1 MKKALFVVGALVC
14 VGLVAPKVIGS
25 LVEKKYEDITSR
37 LVEHPSIE
45 ITEHSFTSDWFSG
58 QAINKIRFKG
68 VELDNVDIIV
78 TEQLNFGPLIFV
90 DNEFTFA
97 LASSVADVKF
107 EVTNLDESQQQEI
120 AIFTQQLNE
129 KLSIS
134 SVISYGLNY
143 TTHLVLEAIELEQDG
158 NQVTSGRVESEFTLS
173 DEKYLEGYMN
183 WSGLDF
189 KGPEMNVHVSPLTAT
204 FTQEVISG
212 DFYSGNTLAAGDFS
226 MQLNNISA
234 EDSLGN
240 ELLNID
246 NLTFIADSEIEQDL
260 MNLHIKYG
268 AERFKGAG
276 QELEKLNLDIAL
288 NKLDPQV
295 LIELNDLAMKM
306 QQDPENTESYSQQL
320 TISATKLLANNPE
333 LNINDFSLLTPEGTI
348 KSDLQ
353 LVVDHTLYDQAN
365 PMSIIAALRA
375 DAKGVAPLPFFQKMG
390 LEAMI
395 NMYVEQGF
403 ILKKEAELSFA
414 AQFAQGQL
422 TVNGQAIAL

>member
-1 MKKALFVVGALVC
+1 MKKALFAVGALLC
-14 VGLVAPKVIGS
+14 VGIIAPKVIGS

-78 TEQLNFGPLIFV
+78 TEQLNFGPLIFS
-90 DNEFTFA
+90 DNEFTLA
-97 LASSVADVKF
+97 LASSVADVNF

-134 SVISYGLNY
+134 SVVSYGLNY
-143 TTHLVLEAIELEQDG
+143 TTHIVLEAIELEQDG
-158 NQVTSGRVESEFTLS
+158 NQINSGRIESEFTLS
-173 DEKYLEGYMN
+173 DEKYLEGYIN

-189 KGPEMNVHVSPLTAT
+189 NGSEMNAHVSPLTAT
-204 FTQEVISG
+204 FTQEIISG
-212 DFYSGNTLAAGDFS
+212 DFYTGNTLAAGDFS
-226 MQLNNISA
+226 MQLSNISA
-234 EDSLGN
+234 QDSIGN
-240 ELLNID
+240 ELLNIE
-246 NLTFIADSEIEQDL
+246 NLIFIANSEIEQDL

-295 LIELNDLAMKM
+295 LIELNDLVMKM

-375 DAKGVAPLPFFQKMG
+375 DAKGVAPLSFFQKMG

-403 ILKKEAELSFA
+403 IMKKEAELSFA
-414 AQFAQGQL
+414 AQFAEGQL

>member
-1 MKKALFVVGALVC
+1 MKKALFAVGALLC
-14 VGLVAPKVIGS
+14 VGIIAPKVIGS

-58 QAINKIRFKG
+58 QVINKIRFKG
-68 VELDNVDIIV
+68 VEFDNVDIIV
-78 TEQLNFGPLIFV
+78 TEQLNFGPLIFS
-90 DNEFTFA
+90 DNEFTLA
-97 LASSVADVKF
+97 LASSVADVNF

-134 SVISYGLNY
+134 SVVSYGLNY
-143 TTHLVLEAIELEQDG
+143 TTHIVLEAIELEQDG
-158 NQVTSGRVESEFTLS
+158 NQINSGRIESEFTLS
-173 DEKYLEGYMN
+173 DEKYLEGYIN

-189 KGPEMNVHVSPLTAT
+189 NGSEMNAHVSPLTAT
-204 FTQEVISG
+204 FTQEIISG
-212 DFYSGNTLAAGDFS
+212 DFYTGNTLAAGDFS
-226 MQLNNISA
+226 MQLSNISA
-234 EDSLGN
+234 QDSIGN
-240 ELLNID
+240 ELLNIE
-246 NLTFIADSEIEQDL
+246 NLIFIANSEIEQDL

-295 LIELNDLAMKM
+295 LIELNDLVMKM

-403 ILKKEAELSFA
+403 IMKKEAELSFA
-414 AQFAQGQL
+414 AQFAEGQL